1 MSDIKMIVSD
11 VDGTLVD
18 RTERIP
24 QALVEIVERCRRAGI
39 VFALSTGR
47 TNELAAPFIAALGIT
62 DPCVEAN
69 GAYIRQGDVC
79 LLEHGFSVEPIRA
92 VLYRAHHEGL
102 TVTLADTR
110 VERAT
115 RRTDYVRE
123 HQQIGGRFKELLPLE
138 SIHWS
143 RDRFQKV
150 MVMDEH
156 RTGKIDA
163 IRACLAAYADRYWIT
178 TYSDKAVELG
188 PRGCNKASGVR
199 ELAGLLQI
207 DMRHVM
213 ACGDFWNDFEMISQ
227 VGWGVA
233 VGNALPELK
242 AAARYVARGTYAQGV
257 VEAIRALCFGE
268 LPQQDG

>member
-1 MSDIKMIVSD
+1 MPNIKMIVSD

-18 RTERIP
+18 RTEKIP
-24 QALVEIVERCRRAGI
+24 QELVDIVRRCRDAGI

-47 TNELAAPFIAALGIT
+47 TNELANPFIDALGIT

-69 GAYIRQGDVC
+69 GAYIRQGDRC
-79 LLEHGFSVEPIRA
+79 LLEHGFSVAPIREI
-92 VLYRAHHEGL
+92 LYQAHGAGL
-102 TVTLADTR
+102 TVTLADTL

-115 RRTDYVRE
+115 GMTDYVRE

-138 SIHWS
+138 EIDWQ

-156 RTGKIDA
+156 RTGKIEE
-163 IRACLAAYADRYWIT
+163 IRAGLEEFSSHYWIT

-188 PRGCNKASGVR
+188 PKGCNKASGVK
-199 ELAGLLQI
+199 ELADLLQI
-207 DMRHVM
+207 DMKDVM

-242 AAARYVARGTYAQGV
+242 AAAVYVAQGTYAFGV
-257 VEAIRALCFGE
+257 VEAIQALCFGE
-268 LPQQDG
+268 TP